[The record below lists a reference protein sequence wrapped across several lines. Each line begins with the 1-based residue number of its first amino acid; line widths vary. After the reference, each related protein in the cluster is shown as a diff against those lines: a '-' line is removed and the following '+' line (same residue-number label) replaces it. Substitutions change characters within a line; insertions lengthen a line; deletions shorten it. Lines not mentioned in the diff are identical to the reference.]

1 MYLKKC
7 YIRLTK
13 INKGKKHQM
22 WCINIS
28 LKYVRSVS
36 INIYTIYILLFSIP
50 TFNIYPIYSITELKK
65 NINNKYAI
73 IYC

>member
-36 INIYTIYILLFSIP
+36 INIY
-50 TFNIYPIYSITELKK
+50 PIYSITELKK
-65 NINNKYAI
+65 KY
-73 IYC
+73 